1 MAQAGPSSAGRKR
14 KEAPNAEPRDTR
26 LPSVPPL
33 LCLPL
38 AAGPLGAPDHQTR
51 AKPLV
56 SEPYP
61 DTLRTDVYSTSSV
74 SGKATY
80 IVIPGGGTAFARRET
95 PGCVDTKGMDFVPG
109 SAKRAAIE
117 LHYNRATAAVVLAS
131 DI

>member
-14 KEAPNAEPRDTR
+14 RQAPNAEPRDTR

-80 IVIPGGGTAFARRET
+80 IVIPGEGLLLLDVRPQAGI
-95 PGCVDTKGMDFVPG
+95 DTEDMGFVPG
-109 SAKRAAIE
+109 RAKRAA
-117 LHYNRATAAVVLAS
+117 LRVAL
-131 DI
+131 